1 MGGMKFIV
9 DGKEHDFD
17 EASLTNTEV
26 MAIEAAC
33 GYTYGEWSD
42 LLRRNSMQATTA
54 LVWVGLRRE
63 KPDLA
68 FKDCKF
74 VVRDLIPAT
83 PDVEPDAAVPTTPA
97 AKLSA
102 ASSSKARTGNS

>member
-1 MGGMKFIV
+1 MKFIV
-9 DGKEHDFD
+9 DGTEHDFD
-17 EASLTNTEV
+17 ESSLTNTEV

-33 GYTYGEWSD
+33 GCTYGEWSD

-63 KPDLA
+63 DPGLA

-74 VVRDLIPAT
+74 VVKDLIPAT
-83 PDVEPDAAVPTTPA
+83 PDVEADAAVPTTPGPKSNA
-97 AKLSA
+97 G
-102 ASSSKARTGNS
+102 SSSKAKTVNG

>member
-33 GYTYGEWSD
+33 GCTYGEWSD

-63 KPDLA
+63 NPGLA

-74 VVRDLIPAT
+74 VVRDLIPT
-83 PDVEPDAAVPTTPA
+83 PEETPETAADPTTPA
-97 AKLSA
+97 PKSSG
-102 ASSSKARTGNS
+102 ASPSKAKTANS